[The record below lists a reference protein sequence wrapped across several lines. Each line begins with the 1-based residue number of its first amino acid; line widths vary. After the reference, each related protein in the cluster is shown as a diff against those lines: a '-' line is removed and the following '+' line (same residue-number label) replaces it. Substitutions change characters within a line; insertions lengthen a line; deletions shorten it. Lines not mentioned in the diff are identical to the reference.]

1 MLEPP
6 FAHLHVHSPFSFLD
20 GASSIESLV
29 ERAAK
34 LGQPALALTD
44 HNNLSGTVRFV
55 RAAGA
60 AGIKPILGAEVT
72 TVGGYHLVL

>member
-6 FAHLHVHSPFSFLD
+6 FVHLHVHSPFSFLD

-29 ERAAK
+29 ERAAE

-44 HNNLSGTVRFV
+44 HNNLSGAVRFV

-60 AGIKPILGAEVT
+60 AGLS
-72 TVGGYHLVL
+72 LS